1 MQVYDGCDIYSL
13 RATSLPSH
21 HCPGSVMLLLERLD
35 TEGEVAKR
43 ILYTGDFRFIVPENM
58 CIDHLRLQTRG
69 QSGCGS
75 QQPGRP
81 AQPHRPAAGGGR
93 VVPGH
98 ALLQPPVHRLPLPQ
112 GERGEDMGALSEV
125 SWWWNNGVA
134 SYVHHCRWVRKNGMF
149 KETRAKHVILLQL
162 PAR

>member
-43 ILYTGDFRFIVPENM
+43 ILYTGDFRFIALVNTLY
-58 CIDHLRLQTRG
+58 HLRPQTGG
-69 QSGCGS
+69 QSRCGS

-81 AQPHRPAAGGGR
+81 PQPDRAAAGGGR

-98 ALLQPPVHRLPLPQ
+98 ALLQPSVHRLPLPQ
-112 GERGEDMGALSEV
+112 GERGENMGALSEV
-125 SWWWNNGVA
+125 SWWWINGLPC
-134 SYVHHCRWVRKNGMF
+134 YVDHCRWVRKNGMF